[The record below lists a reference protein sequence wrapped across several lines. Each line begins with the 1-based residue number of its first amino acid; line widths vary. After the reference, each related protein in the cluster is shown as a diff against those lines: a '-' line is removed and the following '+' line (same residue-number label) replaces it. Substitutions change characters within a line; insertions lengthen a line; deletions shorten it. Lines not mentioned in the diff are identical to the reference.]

1 MLTDALSKQN
11 LRDVGCLPA
20 DGGRQVRRGLIFRS
34 EGTASFDID
43 HHREL
48 EALNIRLVC
57 DLRSETERDAAPNNW
72 CGPDCRLFHLD
83 MNTDLRASGN
93 EGWTTL
99 KNDPSEHGARRS
111 EEHTSELQSL
121 MRRSYAVF

>member
-1 MLTDALSKQN
+1 MIRRPTRSTRTDTLFPYTT
-11 LRDVGCLPA
+11 R
-20 DGGRQVRRGLIFRS
+20 FR
-34 EGTASFDID
+34 SFDID

-48 EALNIRLVC
+48 EARNIRLVC

-93 EGWTTL
+93 EGWTAL
-99 KNDPSEHGARRS
+99 KNDPSEHGARS

-121 MRRSYAVF
+121 MRISYAVFCLKKKKNTIHKHYN